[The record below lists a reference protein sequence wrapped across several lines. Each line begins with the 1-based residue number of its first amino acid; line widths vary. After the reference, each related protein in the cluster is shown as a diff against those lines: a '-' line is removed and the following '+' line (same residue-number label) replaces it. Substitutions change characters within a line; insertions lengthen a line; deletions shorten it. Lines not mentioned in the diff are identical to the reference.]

1 MDTRPL
7 DNVRSLPYFAPE
19 LGIIGAILLLI
30 VWDLVSSP
38 RNKTAGLLAISLAAL
53 GFSGIQ
59 SAWLLI
65 HGVAPQNLFHGLLAF
80 DRFSNLFRIVFAFVG
95 AVIAI
100 FSVPPIPAGNTLPNA
115 GVRDDRRDQG
125 EFFTLLLVLTL
136 GLNLMAA
143 SRNLLMIYLS
153 LELVSVISFVLAGF
167 KINDK
172 KSSEAALKYV
182 IFGGVASGIML
193 YGMSWIFGI
202 TQSLYLGEC
211 AARIA
216 ALTAENGNKVPEVVF
231 IGTACMLAGLGYK
244 ISAAPFHM
252 WTPDVYEG
260 APTPVTAFLSVG
272 PKAAGF
278 AVLVRFF
285 ADALGALTP
294 PFAADGTTISTPWP
308 IVAGCLAMATMI
320 VGNLSA
326 LGQDNV
332 KRMLAYSS
340 IAHAGYMLLG
350 FAVFSE
356 AGVAA
361 IVFYVVAYC
370 FMNLGAFLVV
380 MAVAEKSDGDET
392 LTAFRGLGRR
402 APVTAVVMTLFLFS
416 LTGIPPLAG
425 FVGKFYLFAA
435 LLKAGG
441 TWNFVL
447 AVVGVIN
454 SVISLFYYARVVRAM
469 YLEQGADVGPIVIRK
484 LFGATSAALAIPVI
498 VLGVYWA
505 PVYDFVAGSLS
516 MVRCPGP
523 AALCER
529 PIDPDHTP

>member
-1 MDTRPL
+1 MTVESQPL
-7 DNVRSLPYFAPE
+7 NNVASLAYFSPE
-19 LGIIGAILLLI
+19 LVIIAAVLLLI

-38 RNKTAGLLAISLAAL
+38 RTKTTGLVVISLGAL
-53 GFSGIQ
+53 AYSAGT
-59 SAWLLI
+59 SAWLL
-65 HGVAPQNLFHGLLAF
+65 ARDAKAQNLFYGLLAF
-80 DRFSNLFRIVFAFVG
+80 DRFSNTFRILFAVVTG
-95 AVIAI
+95 AVAV
-100 FSVPPIPAGNTLPNA
+100 FSVPPIPEGHTLPDR
-115 GVRDDRRDQG
+115 GVRSDRRDQG
-125 EFFTLLLVLTL
+125 EFFTLLMVLTL
-136 GLNLMAA
+136 GMNLMAE

-153 LELVSVISFVLAGF
+153 LELVSVISFVMAGF
-167 KINDK
+167 KINDG
-172 KSSEAALKYV
+172 KSSEAAMKYV

-211 AARIA
+211 AQKIA
-216 ALTAENGNKVPEVVF
+216 ALTRAQGKVPEAVF
-231 IGTACMLAGLGYK
+231 VGTVCMLAGFGYK

-285 ADALGALTP
+285 ADALGSLTP
-294 PFAADGTTISTPWP
+294 QLNASGAAIATPWP
-308 IVAGCLAMATMI
+308 VIAGCLAMATMT

-350 FAVFSE
+350 FSVFSE
-356 AGVAA
+356 AGIEA
-361 IVFYVVAYC
+361 IVFYVVTYC
-370 FMNLGAFLVV
+370 FMNLGAFLLV
-380 MAVAEKSDGDET
+380 MAVAEQSGGDET
-392 LTAFRGLGRR
+392 ITAFRGLGRR
-402 APVTAVVMTLFLFS
+402 APVVAGMMALFLFS
-416 LTGIPPLAG
+416 LTGLPPFAG

-435 LLKAGG
+435 VVKAGG
-441 TWNFVL
+441 AWNWTV
-447 AVVGVIN
+447 AVVGVLN

-469 YLEQGADVGPIVIRK
+469 FLEKGERTDPTVVRR
-484 LFGATSAALAIPVI
+484 LFGATSFVLAVPTL

-505 PVYDFVAGSLS
+505 PVYDLVARSLT
-516 MVRCPGP
+516 MVR
-523 AALCER
+523 
-529 PIDPDHTP
+529 